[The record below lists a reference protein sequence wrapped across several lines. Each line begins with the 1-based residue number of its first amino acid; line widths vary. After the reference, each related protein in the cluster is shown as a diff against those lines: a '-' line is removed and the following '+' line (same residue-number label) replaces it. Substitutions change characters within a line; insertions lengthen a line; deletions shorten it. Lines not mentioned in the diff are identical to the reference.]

1 MSPFGFVDTDFS
13 VVSSMLILGGFL
25 SAGFVSKVVL
35 KFKRI
40 KYIGIVLFIISLVL
54 TLLIYPLLVTENI
67 YVLCIQ
73 QLLMGV
79 FLIPMVP
86 VLIEY
91 GCESIYPLNGS
102 FGVGIMVSG
111 ATIDALLSSIL
122 LTYTSKGNNSD
133 HTSVLITCIVLFSI
147 FFIGFILFLF
157 TKEILNRSKEI
168 EERANSK

>member
-1 MSPFGFVDTDFS
+1 
-13 VVSSMLILGGFL
+13 
-25 SAGFVSKVVL
+25 
-35 KFKRI
+35 
-40 KYIGIVLFIISLVL
+40 
-54 TLLIYPLLVTENI
+54 
-67 YVLCIQ
+67 
-73 QLLMGV
+73 MGL

-133 HTSVLITCIVLFSI
+133 HTSVLITCIVLFGI
-147 FFIGFILFLF
+147 FFTGFILFLF